1 MARPVSPRRSRGS
14 SALSGAWGEADYVGA
29 MGTDPVRRQAARE
42 ALALDDE
49 ALLRACEV
57 EYFIASGP
65 GGQHRNKTE
74 SGVRLTHPPTE
85 LSVAATERRSQSQ
98 NRGVALER
106 LREGLTLLTYVPKVR
121 RATKPT
127 KGSQRRRVEGKRREG
142 QKKVQRRSKDYE

>member
-1 MARPVSPRRSRGS
+1 
-14 SALSGAWGEADYVGA
+14 

-85 LSVAATERRSQSQ
+85 LSVTATERRSQAQ

-121 RATKPT
+121 RATRPT

-142 QKKVQRRSKDYE
+142 QKKAQRRSKDFE